1 MENVHDRAHEL
12 ARALK
17 NSQQYR
23 RYRRAEAEIQD
34 DDESLELIEK
44 FRAKQMEYQAQQFMG
59 EELDESAREELA
71 GLRQVLEEKPEV
83 REYLQ
88 AEVQLVQLLAD
99 VQEIVAEAVSLHLP
113 GTSTEPPRPAGT
125 EDGVPGEDSPPPVQ

>member
-12 ARALK
+12 ARALQ

-23 RYRRAEAEIQD
+23 RYQRAEAQVSD
-34 DDESLELIEK
+34 DDESQQLIEQ
-44 FRAKQMEYQAQQFMG
+44 FRARQMEYQAQQFMG
-59 EELDESAREELA
+59 EQLDDGAREELA
-71 GLRQVLEEKPEV
+71 ELREVLDDKPEV

-99 VQEIVAEAVSLHLP
+99 VQHIVTEAVSLDLP
-113 GTSTEPPRPAGT
+113 GSPEEPPRSANSE
-125 EDGVPGEDSPPPVQ
+125 EDDSSQIQ